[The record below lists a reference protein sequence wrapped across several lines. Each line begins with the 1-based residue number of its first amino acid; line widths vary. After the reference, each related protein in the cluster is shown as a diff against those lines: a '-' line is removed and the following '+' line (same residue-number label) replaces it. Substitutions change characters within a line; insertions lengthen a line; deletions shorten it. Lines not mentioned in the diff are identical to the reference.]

1 DDFYNNCTNGN
12 VEQVRQSLPTMTYKK
27 INHQQ
32 KDGNTPLH
40 TACINNHT
48 DIIILILNQQ
58 DICART
64 LRNKSGKT
72 AYDCTNSIEIQQ
84 LFRRSRLSTIERFCE
99 NHPTLSLQPI
109 LSLDD
114 ENEEKISYEKIPD
127 DWVRGYK
134 NVKQTFDRQ
143 FMLALQNAPLPL
155 KTLMELRTINEAQDN
170 FEIFLEKCF
179 QKEPKQRDLIMN
191 EYEKYKQTKN
201 IEYLLKIYT
210 FESAVYKALQQEMN
224 AYTTIIFLNLK
235 KLINRTYK
243 GTTYRG
249 AQMTQMDIDAYKWA
263 EKSQDYILETRL
275 FQSTSITDDVA
286 KIFGETD
293 PTSDKFGVLF
303 IYIFDEKCPT
313 AINLQGISHF
323 EDEEEILLLPFT
335 LFKVEKIVFDK
346 DLKHYDI
353 SLRYISSSKKS
364 FFLSWWNVK
373 KNK

>member
-1 DDFYNNCTNGN
+1 MGSGVSKSKIDDDDDFYNNCKNGN
-12 VEQVRQSLPTMTYKK
+12 VEQVHQSLLTMNYKR
-27 INHQQ
+27 INHQR

-40 TACINNHT
+40 TACINNHK
-48 DIIILILNQQ
+48 DIIILLLNQQ

-64 LRNKSGKT
+64 LQNKSGKT

-109 LSLDD
+109 LSLGNED
-114 ENEEKISYEKIPD
+114 EEKISHEKIPD
-127 DWVRGYK
+127 DWFV
-134 NVKQTFDRQ
+134 
-143 FMLALQNAPLPL
+143 NAPLPL

-179 QKEPKQRDLIMN
+179 QKEPGKRDLIMN

-210 FESAVYKALQQEMN
+210 FESSVYKALQQEMN

-249 AQMTQMDIDAYKWA
+249 AQMTQMDVDAYKWA

-346 DLKHYDI
+346 DLKHYVI

-364 FFLSWWNVK
+364 FFLSWWDVK